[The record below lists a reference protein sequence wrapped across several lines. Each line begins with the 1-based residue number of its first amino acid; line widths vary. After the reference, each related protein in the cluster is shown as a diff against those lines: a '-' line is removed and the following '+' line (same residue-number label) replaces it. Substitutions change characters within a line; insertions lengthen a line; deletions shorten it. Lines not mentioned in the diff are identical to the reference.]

1 MTEAKPPQSPLARLV
16 LFMVCLSIAGSLVAG
31 VHWFAIDLP
40 VQQARALHPPANQ
53 NTELFAACKI
63 CMQGCK
69 FDSNIYACEMTCRL
83 LACGGE
89 DP

>member
-1 MTEAKPPQSPLARLV
+1 
-16 LFMVCLSIAGSLVAG
+16 MVCLSIAGSLVAG

-40 VQQARALHPPANQ
+40 AQKAQTLHPPGNG
-53 NTELFAACKI
+53 NTELQAACNI
-63 CMQGCK
+63 CMQNCQ
-69 FDSNIYACEMTCRL
+69 FDPEIYACEMTCRL